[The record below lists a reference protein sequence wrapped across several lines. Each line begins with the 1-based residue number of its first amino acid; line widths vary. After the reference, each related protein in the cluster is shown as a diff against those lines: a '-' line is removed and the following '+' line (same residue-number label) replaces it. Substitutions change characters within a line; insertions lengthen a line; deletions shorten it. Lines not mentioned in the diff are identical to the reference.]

1 MISDLLIHEVKDPRI
16 SGFISVTGV
25 SISKDLSYAK
35 VGISIL
41 GDDKE
46 KENIFRGL
54 ESARGFLR
62 KELSAHI
69 RLRRIPEL
77 YFQEDDS
84 IAKVSKLLELM
95 DNISSPPEGIGG

>member
-1 MISDLLIHEVKDPRI
+1 
-16 SGFISVTGV
+16 VTGV

-41 GDDKE
+41 GNDKE

-62 KELSAHI
+62 KELSTRI

-77 YFQEDDS
+77 SFQEDDS
-84 IAKVSKLLELM
+84 IAKGSRLLELI
-95 DNISSPPEGIGG
+95 DNISS